1 MMRSERGPLVL
12 EVNSSPGF
20 AIEKVTGHNVAA
32 HIIDYAELVAKVGR
46 RKDKVGA

>member
-1 MMRSERGPLVL
+1 LVL

-20 AIEKVTGHNVAA
+20 AIEKVTDRNVAEKV
-32 HIIDYAELVAKVGR
+32 IDYAELVAKVGR